1 MPSTTTAEAKAA
13 LRRALAEQPAPDWG
27 PMLAAFLALPETR
40 AAHTLLLF
48 YGVGREP
55 DTRGLIETL
64 LAGGKRIALPRCL
77 PGRRMEAR
85 QITALAELRPGAYGI
100 PEPPEDCP
108 AVPKEAVDLVLAPN
122 LCCDRQGRRLGHGG
136 GYYDRWL
143 AGFSGRSVA
152 LCPDAWLQEA
162 LPQDEFDV
170 PVELVLT
177 ETSQWRGANPRAAGR
192 KTLPI

>member
-13 LRRALAEQPAPDWG
+13 LRRMLAALPAPDWG
-27 PMLAAFLALPETR
+27 PMLAAFLALPETQ
-40 AAHTLLLF
+40 AAQTVLLF

-64 LAGGKRIALPRCL
+64 LARGKRVVLPRCL
-77 PGRRMEAR
+77 PERQMEAR
-85 QITALAELRPGAYGI
+85 QITALDQLRPGAYRI
-100 PEPPEDCP
+100 PEPPETCP
-108 AVPKEAVDLVLAPN
+108 IIPKEEIDLALIPN

-143 AGFSGRSVA
+143 AGFSGRTVA

-162 LPQDEFDV
+162 LPQDKFDM

-177 ETSQWRGANPRAAGR
+177 ETSQRRGA
-192 KTLPI
+192 